1 MGEVIKGIDMSSH
14 QGEIDFERVKAD
26 GVRFVIIK
34 AGQGLREMGTFR
46 QKYLPEVLAAGLDW
60 GAYWWSDAVTA
71 AEAQKEAAAFV
82 KALDGLRPTY
92 PVYMDQEYE
101 SPCGNAWGVGKG
113 KQLRT
118 DMAKAFLKV
127 LEDAGYY
134 AGLYASTNWLQY
146 WVDDRQL
153 MAYDKW
159 VAQYAEKCTYTGSY
173 GMWQHHGD
181 ARG

>member
-1 MGEVIKGIDMSSH
+1 
-14 QGEIDFERVKAD
+14 
-26 GVRFVIIK
+26 
-34 AGQGLREMGTFR
+34 
-46 QKYLPEVLAAGLDW
+46 
-60 GAYWWSDAVTA
+60 
-71 AEAQKEAAAFV
+71 
-82 KALDGLRPTY
+82 
-92 PVYMDQEYE
+92 MDQEYE

-181 ARG
+181 ARGFVGRVDGISVPVDINACYRDYPAIIKMNFLNGWTENSSDTTEKETISVSKAELTDLHNDLAAALAALAQILDTPQHETA